1 MRNDDI
7 SPIFYALADQYLD
20 DISLVAGTSPVKFKT
35 AVKNALLTYVD
46 NSLEDYFKGFPF
58 LHFSRSDIDND
69 GGGINFSENIKDF
82 LLSRKI
88 LKVKSKTLQGV
99 DGMLIPRIGG
109 FTVMIND
116 ANYSHRR
123 ILTSLAH
130 EVGHTYFYDIFTDPP
145 TPLINRSI
153 LKSEYFHGEWE
164 GLAYDVG
171 RTLLLPKKHFET
183 YVNDFC
189 RDISLKNFLK
199 MYNGFKVSKDILAKR
214 MFWDLG
220 LWDAYL
226 FWGYHKD
233 GTIIV
238 SDKDKFRI
246 KKGKFRYFTLGEAIR
261 SNSLKLVILDDENKI
276 GYITLEKIIEKM
288 DEINKGNVNCKS
300 KNFNKICKLDIGDYN
315 EESDGRI
322 SFKALLY

>member
-20 DISLVAGTSPVKFKT
+20 DISLVAGTPPVKFKT

-58 LHFSRSDIDND
+58 LHFSRSDIDNE
-69 GGGINFSENIKDF
+69 GGVINFSGNIKDF
-82 LLSRKI
+82 LFNRKI
-88 LKVKSKTLQGV
+88 LKVKSKTLHGV
-99 DGMLIPRIGG
+99 DGMLIPKIGG
-109 FTVMIND
+109 FTVIIND
-116 ANYSHRR
+116 ANNTYRR

-130 EVGHTYFYDIFTDPP
+130 EIGHTYFYDIFTDPP

-171 RTLLLPKKHFET
+171 RTLLLPKKHFERH
-183 YVNDFC
+183 VNDFY
-189 RDISLKNFLK
+189 RDTSLKNFYE
-199 MYNGFKVSKDILAKR
+199 MYNKFEVSKDVLAKR

-226 FWGYHKD
+226 FWGYYKD

-238 SDKDKFRI
+238 SNKDKFRI
-246 KKGKFRYFTLGEAIR
+246 KKGKFRSFTLGEAIR
-261 SNSLKLVILDDENKI
+261 NNSLKLAILDDENKI

-288 DEINKGNVNCKS
+288 HEITKRSINCKS
-300 KNFNKICKLDIGDYN
+300 KNFDEICKLDIGGYN
-315 EESDGRI
+315 KESDGRI